1 MTLLRLFLEFFK
13 VGLFAFGGGNAAIP
27 FLYELAKNTGWFSAL
42 DLTNGIAVS
51 EATPG
56 PVGVNMASYV
66 GYTVSGIPGLIIA
79 TFGLVCPSVIIILI
93 ISYVLKRYRDNPL
106 VESAFT
112 GLRPAS
118 MALIS
123 SAFISI
129 VRVTL
134 INEEAYAATKSLG
147 DLFNPALIILAAVI
161 FILMRK
167 VKLHPLIFI
176 FASAAVGIIFRLG
189 E

>member
-13 VGLFAFGGGNAAIP
+13 VGLFAVGGGNATIP
-27 FLYELAKNTGWFSAL
+27 FLYELAQKTGWFSAV
-42 DLTNGIAVS
+42 DLTNMIAVS

-66 GYTVSGIPGLIIA
+66 GYTVSGIPGLIA
-79 TFGLVCPSVIIILI
+79 ASLGLVCPSVIIILI
-93 ISYVLKRYRDNPL
+93 VSYFLKRYRDNPL
-106 VESAFT
+106 VESAFS

-123 SAFISI
+123 SAFVSI

-134 INEEAYAATKSLG
+134 IDEKTYSATG
-147 DLFNPALIILAAVI
+147 AIIDFFNPELIILAAII

-167 VKLHPLIFI
+167 VKLPPLVFI